1 MAPKEPFE
9 LARRIFADP
18 IVSDFLIRSSRLTVF
33 SKELAKLF
41 RSDLDLLA
49 VAKQLK
55 FFYNQPTVGVLQQL
69 AILAARSVK
78 RSVFVDHHCIFTT
91 RAVIFV
97 APSGARKT
105 SDNHGDKSWKRS
117 SLLNVVVESMLD
129 KLSWQY

>member
-1 MAPKEPFE
+1 MVPKEPLE

-69 AILAARSVK
+69 AILAARSVRHTVFDSR
-78 RSVFVDHHCIFTT
+78 RSPHGLLIVAIVFLLRSILVPRT
-91 RAVIFV
+91 AIFV
-97 APSGARKT
+97 APSRAT
-105 SDNHGDKSWKRS
+105 MTYNHGHK
-117 SLLNVVVESMLD
+117 N
-129 KLSWQY
+129 

>member
-69 AILAARSVK
+69 AILAARLVK
-78 RSVFVDHHCIFTT
+78 RSVFVDRHCIFASIHSFTQGCDLCGPFWGEKDLRQPWT
-91 RAVIFV
+91 QELEKIL
-97 APSGARKT
+97 PTQCCCRK
-105 SDNHGDKSWKRS
+105 
-117 SLLNVVVESMLD
+117 
-129 KLSWQY
+129 YA

>member
-1 MAPKEPFE
+1 MGPKEPFE

-78 RSVFVDHHCIFTT
+78 RSVFVDRHCIFTSIHSRT
-91 RAVIFV
+91 WAVIFV
-97 APSGARKT
+97 APSAWFRERPQTAMDTRVAKILPTQCCCRK
-105 SDNHGDKSWKRS
+105 
-117 SLLNVVVESMLD
+117 
-129 KLSWQY
+129 YA